1 MVEHD
6 QLGEG
11 GGTLRGGQAL
21 TVEEVAARAETERQE
36 RSDGPPR
43 RSGMTLPNAITL
55 VRIALIPVVMAL
67 ILADFD
73 NHERWAAVAYVIAAA
88 TDSLDGWL
96 ARSRNWTSVSG
107 TFLDTLADKLLV
119 TGAFFA
125 LVELGT
131 LSAWAAMAIVAREF
145 AVTGLRMI
153 AAAGNEVI
161 PANRAGKLKAFSQN
175 VAIVA
180 LLLVPQHRWI
190 VDSLVGL
197 AIVLSWW
204 SLAGYLSR
212 AWRHIVAGTA

>member
-1 MVEHD
+1 
-6 QLGEG
+6 
-11 GGTLRGGQAL
+11 
-21 TVEEVAARAETERQE
+21 
-36 RSDGPPR
+36 
-43 RSGMTLPNAITL
+43 
-55 VRIALIPVVMAL
+55 
-67 ILADFD
+67 
-73 NHERWAAVAYVIAAA
+73 
-88 TDSLDGWL
+88 
-96 ARSRNWTSVSG
+96 
-107 TFLDTLADKLLV
+107 
-119 TGAFFA
+119 
-125 LVELGT
+125 
-131 LSAWAAMAIVAREF
+131 MAIVAREF